1 MTDSETATTD
11 EWGSMVEDFNAA
23 VMRAV
28 EDNVSAQAAIA
39 ESWMASLGDSTADA
53 VSEDAVA
60 GYARA
65 YETWMDA
72 AKEGF
77 ERASDALDGEDVPPE
92 EFRDIWLNAA
102 NDAFKDVMSTTAFAA
117 ATGDTV
123 GDVLGLADQMDDA
136 TARAL
141 HNAGL
146 PTADDIQ
153 EVGER
158 LVELER
164 RQHAVE
170 GQLERLDELDRLSE
184 MDTQLDRLE
193 DLDQQIAHLEQTEL
207 GELDRLSAMDDK
219 LDRLEAVDDKL
230 DRLEEMD
237 GKLDRIE
244 EVDERLD
251 RLEAVDEKLDRLE
264 AMDDKLDRIEEVD
277 DKLDRLVAA
286 AEEEDENE

>member
-1 MTDSETATTD
+1 MTDSETAATD

-65 YETWMDA
+65 YGTWMDA

-77 ERASDALDGEDVPPE
+77 ERTSDALDGEDVPPE

-123 GDVLGLADQMDDA
+123 GDVLGLADQVDDA

-170 GQLERLDELDRLSE
+170 GQLEGLSELDRLSE

-207 GELDRLSAMDDK
+207 GELDRLSGMDEK
-219 LDRLEAVDDKL
+219 LDRLEEIEGQLDRIDEMDDKL
-230 DRLEEMD
+230 DRLEEM
-237 GKLDRIE
+237 GRK
-244 EVDERLD
+244 LD

-286 AEEEDENE
+286 AEEDEDE